1 MKMRK
6 RVFMGFWAILYKEF
20 IVMFRDRATLFF
32 MFFPP
37 LIQIVAF
44 GYALNFDVRD
54 LPMVVFDQDRSRE
67 SRELIVQFQNT
78 GTYKVKREVSSIADM
93 DDALR
98 RGHAYAGLQI
108 PPDYSRLIRGGKPA
122 HVQVIID
129 GSSSGTAM
137 QALNTAVAIAFR
149 KSSITLMEATGRR
162 ELPFEVRP
170 RVLYNPDMLSPNF
183 YVPGVIG
190 IALQIAT
197 VFATAM
203 SIVRERERGTIE
215 QLMVSPVSRWG
226 LMFGKLLPYLGVIL
240 AMTTLFFIVMRW
252 VFLIPIAGSLAWLFV
267 GAFLYAF
274 ALLSLG
280 LLISTQAQNQMAA
293 LQMTM
298 TTMLPSVFFSGFIFP
313 VETMPKFFQLI
324 SAALPATYFI
334 DIMRGI
340 VLRGATINDLAMDF
354 GALAIIGV
362 VLFTLCA
369 ARFQKHVV

>member
-1 MKMRK
+1 MKMRI
-6 RVFMGFWAILYKEF
+6 FSGFWAILYKEF
-20 IVMFRDRATLFF
+20 IVMFRDRTTLFF

-44 GYALNFDVRD
+44 GYALNFDVRN

-67 SRELIVQFQNT
+67 SRELIQQFQNT
-78 GTYKVKREVSSIADM
+78 GTYKLASEVTSVADM
-93 DDALR
+93 DLALR
-98 RGHAYAGLQI
+98 RGKAYAGLQI

-122 HVQVIID
+122 NVQVVID

-137 QALNTAVAIAFR
+137 QALNTAIAIAFR
-149 KSSITLMEATGRR
+149 KSAVALLSESGRR
-162 ELPFEVRP
+162 DLPFEIRP

-203 SIVRERERGTIE
+203 SIVRERERGTME

-226 LMFGKLLPYLGVIL
+226 LMFGKLLPYLAVIL
-240 AMTTLFFIVMRW
+240 TMATVFFVIMRW
-252 VFLIPIAGSLAWLFV
+252 VFLIPIAGSIPWLFV
-267 GAFLYAF
+267 AAFLYSF

-280 LLISTQAQNQMAA
+280 LLISTKAQSQMAA

-313 VETMPKFFQLI
+313 LETMPKFFQLI
-324 SAALPATYFI
+324 ASVLPATYFI
-334 DIMRGI
+334 DVMRGI
-340 VLRGATINDLAMDF
+340 VLRGATIQDLAADYA
-354 GALAIIGV
+354 ALAVLGV
-362 VLFTLCA
+362 VMFTLCA
-369 ARFQKHVV
+369 ARFQKHIA